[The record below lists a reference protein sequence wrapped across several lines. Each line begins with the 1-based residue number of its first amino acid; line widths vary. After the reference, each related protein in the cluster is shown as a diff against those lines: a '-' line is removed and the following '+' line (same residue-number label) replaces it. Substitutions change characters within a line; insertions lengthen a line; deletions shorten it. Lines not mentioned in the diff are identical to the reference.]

1 MVEHIKKVLG
11 DKHKRNYLFLN
22 ILVVVI
28 LIIEFVM
35 FKYGPL
41 KIVKYIVLVEAL
53 FLIAWKDSKEKI
65 IRNKHLLWMTGFR
78 AFLLVVEWIIY
89 PSYGFSILMGSL
101 MGALIGFLV
110 FGLCYLVSR
119 GGMGAG
125 DVKLVTV
132 LGFYL
137 GGAVIMPVMI
147 LVVLSSAIYSIVNL
161 ARKKTNLKAEIPFA
175 PFVLLGTIL
184 AMMLG
189 V

>member
-1 MVEHIKKVLG
+1 MVEHIKKVVS
-11 DKHKRNYLFLN
+11 DKQKRKCLLLN
-22 ILVVVI
+22 LLVVAI
-28 LIIEFVM
+28 LIIEFVL

-41 KIVKYIVLVEAL
+41 KIVKYLVLVEAL
-53 FLIAWKDSKEKI
+53 FLIAWKDNKEKI
-65 IRNKHLLWMTGFR
+65 ILNKHLLWMAGFR
-78 AFLLVVEWIIY
+78 AFLLVIEWIAY
-89 PSYGFSILMGSL
+89 PTYGFSILSGSL
-101 MGALIGFLV
+101 MGMLMGFLV

-175 PFVLLGTIL
+175 PFVLIGTIL